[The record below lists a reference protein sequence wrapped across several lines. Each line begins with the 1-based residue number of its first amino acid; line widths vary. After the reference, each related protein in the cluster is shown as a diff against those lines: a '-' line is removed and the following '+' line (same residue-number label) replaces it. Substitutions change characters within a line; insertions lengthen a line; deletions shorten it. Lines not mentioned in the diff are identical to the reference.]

1 MFLVEYVLGVD
12 IELRLKILVRKKRI
26 IQMTVE
32 DLKYGDKV
40 IDNKTGEEYKFA
52 QMQFPNALVFDEKG
66 RTVWIPPE
74 RIINE

>member
-1 MFLVEYVLGVD
+1 
-12 IELRLKILVRKKRI
+12 
-26 IQMTVE
+26 MTVE